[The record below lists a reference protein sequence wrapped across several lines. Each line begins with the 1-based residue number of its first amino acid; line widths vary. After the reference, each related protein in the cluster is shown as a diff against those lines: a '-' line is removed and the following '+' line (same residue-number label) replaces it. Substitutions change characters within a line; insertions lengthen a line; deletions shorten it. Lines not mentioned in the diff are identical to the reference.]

1 MGVPSNDLSRP
12 ICQPRW
18 TEVVSM
24 FSSEHALGA
33 RVRTTSWRVL
43 DKCQLPDQKMI
54 GHYLSPLYT
63 QIDYLW
69 SEAATVGPQQSLHC
83 STKTTPFDK
92 SHRDYLCP
100 EAAMV
105 HCGGKLHHLRSHRET
120 ICGQGLPQFIVA
132 RCCHRWLISLFADG
146 IYTNIY

>member
-12 ICQPRW
+12 ICQSRW
-18 TEVVSM
+18 MEVVSM

-33 RVRTTSWRVL
+33 RVRTTSWRIL
-43 DKCQLPDQKMI
+43 DKCHLPDQKMI

-83 STKTTPFDK
+83 S
-92 SHRDYLCP
+92 
-100 EAAMV
+100 
-105 HCGGKLHHLRSHRET
+105 GKQHHLISHRET
-120 ICGQGLPQFIVA
+120 ICVQRLPQVIVVENQT
-132 RCCHRWLISLFADG
+132 I
-146 IYTNIY
+146 